1 LFFDDPLRKKYFVEK
16 GSFLGDSMPIKKFKP
31 ITPSLRFRTVSTFE
45 EITSTTPEKSLLV
58 PLRKSGGR
66 NSQGRITCRHRGGG
80 TKRFLRVIDFKR
92 DKLNV
97 PAKVATIEYDPNRSA
112 RIALLHYAD
121 GEKRYIL
128 APLGLKVGDT
138 VMAGEDAEISAGNAI
153 PLAKI
158 PLGTMIHNV
167 ELRKGKG
174 AQIARGAGTFA
185 QLVAKEGER
194 GHVRLPSGEVRLVR
208 LECFATIGQVG
219 NLDHENISYGKAG
232 KTRWLG
238 RRPKVRGVAKNPVDH
253 PMGGG
258 EGRSSGGRH
267 PTTPWGKITKGLKT
281 RKKKL
286 SDKLII
292 KKRGK

>member
-1 LFFDDPLRKKYFVEK
+1 
-16 GSFLGDSMPIKKFKP
+16 MPIKTFKP

-66 NSQGRITCRHRGGG
+66 NNQGRITCRYRGGG
-80 TKRFLRVIDFKR
+80 TKRFLRIIDFKR
-92 DKLNV
+92 DKLNI
-97 PAKVATIEYDPNRSA
+97 PAKVASVEYDPNRSA

-121 GEKRYIL
+121 GEKRYIT
-128 APLGLKVGDT
+128 APLELKVGDI
-138 VMAGEDAEISAGNAI
+138 VMSGEEVEIKPGNAM
-153 PLAKI
+153 PLGKI
-158 PLGTMIHNV
+158 PSGTMIHNV
-167 ELRKGKG
+167 ELKRGKG

-185 QLVAKEGER
+185 QLVAKEGEY

-208 LECFATIGQVG
+208 LECFATVGQMG

-238 RRPKVRGVAKNPVDH
+238 RRPRVRGVAKNPVDH

-258 EGRSSGGRH
+258 EGKSSGGRH
-267 PTTPWGKITKGLKT
+267 PCTPWGKITKGLKT

-292 KKRGK
+292 KRRSK